1 MSEKGIDS
9 PQQHLIAVVGQT
21 ATGKTALAV
30 QIALRHNG
38 EVISADSRQV
48 YRGLDLGTG
57 KVTPEET
64 LGVPHHMIDIVD
76 VNDSYSVMR
85 FQREAL
91 AVIADIQSRGKLPI
105 ICGGTGQYIDAI
117 LDDVSL
123 PDVDPNPELRA
134 SLSKLSNEEL
144 FAKLTE
150 LDPRRA
156 ATIEPENPHRLI
168 RAIEIATALGAVP
181 ERSDAAPRF
190 NALVIGCRFADTENY
205 RARIRA
211 RIIERIDAGMFE
223 EAERLQS
230 KGVSLD
236 RMRALGLEYRY
247 LADWLAAGAQH
258 DTKTV
263 ESFIETLSLDIWAYA
278 RRQRTWFKR
287 RETIEWFDVDQEG
300 EIERMLECADAYMA
314 SV

>member
-105 ICGGTGQYIDAI
+105 LCGGTGQYIDAI

-144 FAKLTE
+144 FAQLTK

-181 ERSDAAPRF
+181 ELSNVEPRF
-190 NALVIGCRFADTENY
+190 NALVIGCRFADTEKY
-205 RARIRA
+205 RARIRT
-211 RIIERIDAGMFE
+211 RIVERIDAGMFE

-230 KGVSLD
+230 EGVSLE
-236 RMRALGLEYRY
+236 RMRALGLEYRH
-247 LADWLAAGAQH
+247 LADWLAAGALR

-263 ESFIETLSLDIWAYA
+263 ESFIETLALDIWAYA

-287 RETIEWFDVDQEG
+287 RETIGWFDVDREG
-300 EIERMLECADAYMA
+300 EIERAFECADSYTM
-314 SV
+314 S